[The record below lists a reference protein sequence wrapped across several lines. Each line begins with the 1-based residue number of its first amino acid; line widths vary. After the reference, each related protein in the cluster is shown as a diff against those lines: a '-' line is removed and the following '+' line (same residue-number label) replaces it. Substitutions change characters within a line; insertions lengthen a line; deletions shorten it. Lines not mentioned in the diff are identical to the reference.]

1 MNYLILVGRL
11 KDNPKVEQ
19 IDDDRRLTTITL
31 LIQRSFTDINGDYPV
46 DEIPCEIWN
55 YFSTTVAEYCKKGDM
70 VGVKGRLEKVN
81 NKDIVVI
88 AENVTFLSS
97 KGEKENEI

>member
-11 KDNPKVEQ
+11 KDDPKVEQ

-31 LIQRSFTDINGDYPV
+31 LIQRSFKGMDGDYPV

-55 YFSTTVAEYCKKGDM
+55 YFGTTTAEYCRKGDM
-70 VGVKGRLEKVN
+70 VGVQGRLEKVN
-81 NKDIVVI
+81 DKDIVVI
-88 AENVTFLSS
+88 AEKVTFLSS